1 MTAGVVH
8 LTFVPNEYEAEI
20 LCALLRTEGLTCDQ
34 RSTNLSVGR
43 MDGMPGL
50 RRSWRRLAAIDS
62 FSRPPLREP
71 TGFLL
76 VAKNNGVLP

>member
-1 MTAGVVH
+1 MTAGLVH

-43 MDGMPGL
+43 MDGMPGGGPQEIVVAEQDL
-50 RRSWRRLAAIDS
+50 GRAQEILAA
-62 FSRPPLREP
+62 SR
-71 TGFLL
+71 TD
-76 VAKNNGVLP
+76 